1 LQILTSE
8 LTIPPAMQIVSA
20 ACILAGFG
28 LGVYLWVYTPLD
40 NTLLAHVVI
49 GVITTAFVILQ
60 ALAVVARPN
69 PDSKYRCSPNL
80 FVQLLFSVPSPE
92 PVRLTIVSEL
102 CN

>member
-1 LQILTSE
+1 
-8 LTIPPAMQIVSA
+8 MQIVSA

-69 PDSKYRCSPNL
+69 PDYKYRCSPLNL
-80 FVQLLFSVPSPE
+80 FVQLLFSFPSAE

>member
-1 LQILTSE
+1 
-8 LTIPPAMQIVSA
+8 MQIVSA